1 LTNPAIAVGGFD
13 VMSIRALMAGLRKI
27 GVAPALLVLLLS
39 VRVATA
45 AAVECQH
52 ELADAARAAER
63 AQEALRI
70 EALALGGELCLVEE
84 YPAQPGPAESAHD
97 HDGPHLSTPCPFFK
111 SPAALTDI
119 SVDPAARIV
128 AFSYIT
134 ARTDAP
140 CAAAQTPCAA
150 YSPRAPPLPAQG

>member
-1 LTNPAIAVGGFD
+1 
-13 VMSIRALMAGLRKI
+13 MSIRALMAGLRKI

-45 AAVECQH
+45 ACQH

-63 AQEALRI
+63 AQEALRV

-84 YPAQPGPAESAHD
+84 YPAQPGPTESAHD

>member
-1 LTNPAIAVGGFD
+1 
-13 VMSIRALMAGLRKI
+13 MSIRALMAGLRKI

-111 SPAALTDI
+111 SPVALADA
-119 SVDPAARIV
+119 VPGPAVRNV
-128 AFSYIT
+128 AFSRL
-134 ARTDAP
+134 APLTDAACP
-140 CAAAQTPCAA
+140 EAQAPVAA
-150 YSPRAPPLPAQG
+150 YSARAPPPITG

>member
-1 LTNPAIAVGGFD
+1 
-13 VMSIRALMAGLRKI
+13 MAGLRKV
-27 GVAPALLVLLLS
+27 GVAPALLILLLS

-45 AAVECQH
+45 AAVDCQH

-70 EALALGGELCLVEE
+70 EAQNLGGELCLVEDH
-84 YPAQPGPAESAHD
+84 AAEPDPTEAAHD

-111 SPAALTDI
+111 SPAALTDL
-119 SVDPAARIV
+119 SVDPAARIM
-128 AFSYIT
+128 AFSYIA
-134 ARTDAP
+134 ARTDVP
-140 CAAAQTPCAA
+140 CAAAQTRCAA

>member
-1 LTNPAIAVGGFD
+1 ML
-13 VMSIRALMAGLRKI
+13 SIRALMAGLRKV
-27 GVAPALLVLLLS
+27 GVAPALLIVLLS

-45 AAVECQH
+45 AAVDCQH

-84 YPAQPGPAESAHD
+84 NPAQPAPTEAAHD
-97 HDGPHLSTPCPFFK
+97 HDGPHLGTPCPFFK

-128 AFSYIT
+128 TFSYIS
-134 ARTDAP
+134 ARTDVP
-140 CAAAQTPCAA
+140 GAAAQIPCAA
-150 YSPRAPPLPAQG
+150 YSPRAPPLTAQG

>member
-1 LTNPAIAVGGFD
+1 
-13 VMSIRALMAGLRKI
+13 MSIRALMAGLRKI

-63 AQEALRI
+63 AQEALRV
-70 EALALGGELCLVEE
+70 EAQHLGGELCLVEE
-84 YPAQPGPAESAHD
+84 YPAQPNPTEAAHD

-111 SPAALTDI
+111 SPAALTDL
-119 SVDPAARIV
+119 SVDPAARLI
-128 AFSYIT
+128 AFSYIA
-134 ARTDAP
+134 ARADAP